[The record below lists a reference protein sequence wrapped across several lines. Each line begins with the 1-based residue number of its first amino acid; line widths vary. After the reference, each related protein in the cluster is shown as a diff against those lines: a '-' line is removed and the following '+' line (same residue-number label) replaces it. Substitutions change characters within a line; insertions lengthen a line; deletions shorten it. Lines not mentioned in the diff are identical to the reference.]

1 MISETKSIQYFQLA
15 EQLANIFS
23 KDPSTKVGAILLAD
37 ESYQVL
43 SLGYNGMPR
52 GFNEKDSSKWERP
65 RKYKL
70 IEHAERNCIYNA
82 ARHGTP
88 LKGSIAIVTLFPCCD
103 CARGLIQSGIKT
115 LVTTKTE
122 EAAKRWGEEWK
133 ESEQM
138 LNESGVTI
146 VSLTNDQ
153 INRKIDVTIDLS
165 SFTNNIV

>member
-37 ESYQVL
+37 GSYQVL

-52 GFNEKDSSKWERP
+52 GINEKDPTKWERP

-88 LKGSIAIVTLFPCCD
+88 LNGSIAIVTLFPCCD

-133 ESEQM
+133 ESAQM
-138 LNESGVTI
+138 LDESGVKTI
-146 VSLTNDQ
+146 LLTDEQ
-153 INRKIDVTIDLS
+153 ISKKIDVTIDLS
-165 SFTNNIV
+165 SLEVN